1 MTLLDLGP
9 MEAGAA
15 YVLSFGRDASRAP
28 SEGVTG
34 RRRAGW
40 PGGGRTSLA
49 PIQADLE
56 RR

>member
-1 MTLLDLGP
+1 

-28 SEGVTG
+28 WEGVTG

-49 PIQADLE
+49 LFRADLE